1 MNARELKHMAQLTE
15 WKERVSACRSSGMTV
30 RAWCEEQGIANKTYY
45 YWEKEVLAEAGR
57 QMSKSESGKEK
68 RFVEMPALP
77 ERSTQADNDVAQAQE
92 VKPALAAKL
101 WIKGEALEIYAGADE
116 GMLEALVR
124 ILKDA
129 E

>member
-1 MNARELKHMAQLTE
+1 MEEASISVPGQR
-15 WKERVSACRSSGMTV
+15 GV
-30 RAWCEEQGIANKTYY
+30 RWQKRQEQGIANKTYY

-57 QMSKSESGKEK
+57 QMAKTESGKEK

-77 ERSTQADNDVAQAQE
+77 EKSTQADRVQAQE
-92 VKPALAAKL
+92 AKPALAAKL
-101 WIKGEALEIYAGADE
+101 WIKGEAMEIYAGADE
-116 GMLEALVR
+116 RMLEALVR